1 MDQYHELLA
10 TTLSKGDERS
20 ERTGTGTLS
29 LFAPPPLVFDLNQG
43 FPLVT
48 TKKVPFKAVA
58 AELIWFLR
66 GDTNIKWLNDHGVHI
81 WDQWADKN
89 GELGPI
95 YGSQWRSW
103 RTRAGV
109 IDQIGRLI
117 DMIKEDPTSRRM
129 VVSAWNVGE
138 LSDMAL
144 PPCHAL
150 FQFYIEGGRLSCQI
164 YQRSADLFI
173 GVPFNIASYALLT
186 HIIAH
191 LTDLN
196 VGTLTH
202 VLGDAHIYLNHKDAV
217 HELMARE
224 PRDLP
229 AINISKDLETLSDV
243 FCDEI
248 LELISLDGYDPHPTI
263 AAQVAV

>member
-1 MDQYHELLA
+1 MDQYHALLA
-10 TTLSKGDERS
+10 MTLEKGSKRS
-20 ERTGTGTLS
+20 DRTGTGTLS

-43 FPLVT
+43 FPLIT

-66 GDTNIKWLNDHGVHI
+66 GDTNIRWLNDHGVRI

-103 RTRAGV
+103 RTNAGV
-109 IDQIGRLI
+109 VDQIGRLI
-117 DMIKEDPTSRRM
+117 DTIKTDPTSRRM
-129 VVSAWNVGE
+129 VVSAWNVG
-138 LSDMAL
+138 DVANMAL

-150 FQFYIEGGRLSCQI
+150 FQFYIEDGRLSCQL

-173 GVPFNIASYALLT
+173 GIPFNIASYALLT

-191 LTDLN
+191 LTGLK
-196 VGTLTH
+196 VGTFTH

-217 HELMARE
+217 NELLTRQS
-224 PRDLP
+224 RDLP
-229 AINISKDLETLSDV
+229 EIHISEDLQTLSDV
-243 FCDEI
+243 YHPDI
-248 LELISLDGYDPHPTI
+248 LDYISLEGYDPHPTI
-263 AAQVAV
+263 TAPVAV